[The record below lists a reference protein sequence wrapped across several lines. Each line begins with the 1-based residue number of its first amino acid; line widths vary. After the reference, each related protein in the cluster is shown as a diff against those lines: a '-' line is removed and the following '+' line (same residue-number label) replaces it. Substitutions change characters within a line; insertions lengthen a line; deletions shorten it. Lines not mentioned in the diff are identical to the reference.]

1 MPRGVFHFSNALNG
15 AVRAAI
21 RPRCELVLDNLAL
34 STTARPAASKDRTT
48 AIWSHRP
55 SVLDVAVL
63 HMVGLDARAGNRET
77 VVCPHGE
84 GFRRFWDLAIAGARA
99 RRTSF
104 SIERNPS
111 ARMPHGEPQSV
122 MGVRRA
128 STASSPSSGA
138 RSRSA
143 RSAGFC
149 RAAGVRGRSGS
160 AGSWRTKL
168 VFWPRWIL
176 RRTDR
181 DIPRALRLLILAH
194 EPRRIVHFAVTRR
207 RLRGQRSKLP
217 RRSHGKRLR
226 GVSSEIATRPTWS
239 SRAGQTNWH
248 RRIDYGRA
256 FAFAESVC
264 RAREPNNPSRAAHS
278 RHLARQAAPSAAA
291 PGIRGLLPTSSN
303 ASVARQGHARAAR
316 RRAGVD
322 RTHPR
327 GGRSWWSP
335 SSLLQARCIEIVL
348 ARHTQPRL
356 TSLAWEVRD

>member
-1 MPRGVFHFSNALNG
+1 MPGVVSLLIALNG

-21 RPRCELVLDNLAL
+21 RPRCELVLENLAL
-34 STTARPAASKDRTT
+34 RQQLALLHRKTGPRRCGRIDRLFWMWLSSTWSAWTRALGTVRPLCAGTAKDF
-48 AIWSHRP
+48 
-55 SVLDVAVL
+55 
-63 HMVGLDARAGNRET
+63 VGSGTWRSRALG
-77 VVCPHGE
+77 
-84 GFRRFWDLAIAGARA
+84 L

-226 GVSSEIATRPTWS
+226 GVSSEIATRPTAWS
-239 SRAGQTNWH
+239 SASGSNEL
-248 RRIDYGRA
+248 A
-256 FAFAESVC
+256 S
-264 RAREPNNPSRAAHS
+264 PN
-278 RHLARQAAPSAAA
+278 
-291 PGIRGLLPTSSN
+291 
-303 ASVARQGHARAAR
+303 
-316 RRAGVD
+316 
-322 RTHPR
+322 
-327 GGRSWWSP
+327 
-335 SSLLQARCIEIVL
+335 
-348 ARHTQPRL
+348 
-356 TSLAWEVRD
+356 